1 MWFKDVLFSEQE
13 HYSTVMFLSSNFTVK
28 AAEAKSTTQIESG
41 TRCHDHHFRMLSFKP
56 AFSLSSFTLI
66 KRLFSFSSLSAIR
79 VVSSEYLR
87 LLIFFLVILILACD
101 SSSLIFHMM
110 YSAYLFLLYWLCQSL
125 RLCRWQ
131 TVENS

>member
-79 VVSSEYLR
+79 VVSVYHK
-87 LLIFFLVILILACD
+87 LLIFFLAVLSPACA
-101 SSSLIFHMM
+101 SSSPAFGMM
-110 YSAYLFLLYWLCQSL
+110 YTAYKWEYYKYVKMYLF
-125 RLCRWQ
+125 
-131 TVENS
+131 TVHIIS